1 MQDSGKKTPFNWRF
15 LSLTV
20 LAVTTLFFLGLYR
33 LDIDTDIVGSLP
45 QSDPVIADA
54 AYLFTHHPMQS
65 QVVVDVALQK
75 TDLEALIACGR
86 QVEKRL
92 NQSGLFRSVG
102 LEDAQKMMPDLLN
115 TAAANLP
122 ALFSAE
128 ELRNHIQPLLG
139 AGEVRR
145 RLNQVLTSLQGL
157 EGIGQA
163 ALISQDPLNF
173 RGLILSRLSQL
184 APSTG
189 ARIHM
194 GYLLSADSRHLLV
207 TASPRSSG
215 TDTVFARAATELMKR
230 LSVELNREFG
240 RTGQR
245 VTLTP
250 VGAYR
255 AALDNEQIIRKD
267 VTVAVTLA
275 TIGIAVLLV
284 FAFPRPVLGLFS
296 LLPAVAGTMLAFFAF
311 SLFHESISIMVLG
324 FGGAIIS
331 ITVDQGIAYLL
342 FLDRPHTASGKE
354 ASEEVWNVG
363 LLAVLTSIGA
373 FGALCLSGFP
383 VFVQL
388 GQFTM
393 LGIGISFIFVHAVFP
408 KIFPEMPAGR
418 RRSLPLQKVADAMA
432 KTGKKGLWAAVV
444 FAVIMLFFAK
454 PSFNVS
460 LQAMNTVGSDTRAAE
475 RLMADVWGD
484 IFDKVY
490 VLNTGDSVSEL
501 QHKGDLLVEKLEK
514 DLDDGFLSAGFVP
527 SMIFPGQDRRQKNFA
542 AWKQFWTHEKVDE
555 VKQGIEQFSVSMGF
569 AADAFTPFYKMLQAD
584 TMPAASAEI
593 PVDYLNFLG
602 ISRITDGSR
611 WIQVSTFTTGSAYDA
626 HRFHERYASS
636 GRLFDPAFFSERLG
650 KLLFHT
656 FLKLFFI
663 IALSVAFLV
672 TLFFLDT
679 ALTIACLLPVVFA
692 LIATLGTM
700 TIIGH
705 PLDIPGLML
714 SIVVLGMGIDY
725 SLFFVRSYQRYG
737 ELSHPSFSLIRMA
750 VFMSAVS
757 TLIGFGAL
765 CAADHSLLK
774 SAGLTSFLGIAYSM
788 IGAYVI
794 LPPVLGAI
802 QNRRQAKAPKSG
814 SLRDRVLNRYHNM
827 EAYPRL
833 FARFKMRFDPMFSEL
848 YQILKSSDGIKTIID
863 IGCGYG
869 VPSSWFLER
878 FLEAYIYGIEPS
890 KKRVRIA
897 SLAVGSRGCIAQGY
911 APNVPVVPQPA
922 DLTTMLD
929 MVHFLNDEA
938 LLLTLKRVKER
949 MREDGC
955 LIIRATIRPQR
966 RMPWVWWLE
975 NAKLRFAGLP
985 AHYRSAEQLEK
996 MMARSGFQITDT
1008 LPSGVHDELVWLV
1021 GGATQQAI
1029 SRGDYPGAGA
1039 SIFTAEPTC

>member
-1 MQDSGKKTPFNWRF
+1 MKTPLNWRF

-20 LAVTTLFFLGLYR
+20 LAVTALFVLGLYR
-33 LDIDTDIVGSLP
+33 LTIDTDIVGSLP
-45 QSDPVIADA
+45 QNDPVIADA

-65 QVVVDVALQK
+65 QVVVDVALEK

-102 LEDAQKMMPDLLN
+102 LEDAQKLMPDLLN
-115 TAAANLP
+115 TVTANLP
-122 ALFSAE
+122 ALFSTD
-128 ELRNHIQPLLG
+128 ELRDHIQPLLET
-139 AGEVRR
+139 AEIRR
-145 RLNQVLTSLQGL
+145 RLEQVMTSLQGL
-157 EGIGQA
+157 ESIGQA
-163 ALISQDPLNF
+163 ELISQDPLNF
-173 RGLILSRLSQL
+173 RGLVLSRLSQL
-184 APSTG
+184 APSAG
-189 ARIHM
+189 ARIHR
-194 GYLLSADSRHLLV
+194 GYLLSADNRHLLV
-207 TASPRSSG
+207 TAAPRSSG
-215 TDTVFARAATELMKR
+215 TDTVFARAATELMDR
-230 LSVELNREFG
+230 LSAELNREFG
-240 RTGQR
+240 RAGQR
-245 VTLTP
+245 VILTP

-267 VTVAVTLA
+267 VTVAITLA

-296 LLPAVAGTMLAFFAF
+296 LLPAVAGTMLAFFVF
-311 SLFHESISIMVLG
+311 SLFHDSISIMVLG

-393 LGIGISFIFVHAVFP
+393 LGIGISFIFVHTVFP

-418 RRSLPLQKVADAMA
+418 QRALPLQKAANAMA
-432 KTGKKGLWAAVV
+432 MTGRKGLWTAVGFAAV
-444 FAVIMLFFAK
+444 MLIFAK
-454 PSFNVS
+454 PVFNVS

-475 RLMADVWGD
+475 QLLAEVWGD

-490 VLNTGDSVSEL
+490 VLTAGDSVAEL
-501 QHKGDLLVEKLEK
+501 QHKGDLLAEKLEK
-514 DLDDGFLSAGFVP
+514 DLEAEFLSAGFVP

-542 AWKQFWTHEKVDE
+542 AWKQFWTQGKVEDLE
-555 VKQGIEQFSVSMGF
+555 RDIGQLSASIGF
-569 AADAFTPFYKMLQAD
+569 AADAFAPFYQMLRTD
-584 TMPAASAEI
+584 TEPAASVGI
-593 PVDYLNFLG
+593 PVEYLNFLG
-602 ISRITDGSR
+602 ISKIADGSS
-611 WIQVSTFTTGSAYDA
+611 WIQVATLTTGPAYDA
-626 HRFHERYASS
+626 HRFHERYGPT
-636 GRLFDPAFFSERLG
+636 GRLFDPGFFSERLG

-663 IALSVAFLV
+663 IALSVAVL
-672 TLFFLDT
+672 LFVFFADA
-679 ALTIACLLPVVFA
+679 ALTVVSLLPVAFA

-725 SLFFVRSYQRYG
+725 SLFFVRSFQRYG
-737 ELSHPSFSLIRMA
+737 TLGHPSFGLIRMT

-757 TLIGFGAL
+757 TLIGFGTL
-765 CAADHSLLK
+765 CTADHSLLK

-788 IGAYVI
+788 IGAFLI
-794 LPPVLGAI
+794 LPPVLDHI
-802 QNRRQAKAPKSG
+802 QKKRQSKTPKSG
-814 SLRDRVLNRYHNM
+814 SLQDRVLNRYHNM
-827 EAYPRL
+827 EAYPRF
-833 FARFKMRFDPMFSEL
+833 FARFKLRFDPMFLEL
-848 YQILKSSDGIKTIID
+848 QQILQSSDGIKTIID

-869 VPSSWFLER
+869 VPSSWLLER
-878 FLEAYIYGIEPS
+878 FPEARIFGIEPS

-897 SLAVGSRGCIAQGY
+897 SLAVGTRGTVAQGH
-911 APNVPVVPQPA
+911 APELPEVPRPA
-922 DLTTMLD
+922 DLTTLFD
-929 MVHFLNDEA
+929 MVHFLNDDA
-938 LLLTLKRVKER
+938 LLLTLVRVAER

-966 RMPWVWWLE
+966 RFPWVWWLE
-975 NAKLRFAGLP
+975 NAKLRFAGAP
-985 AHYRSAEQLEK
+985 AYYRSAEQLEK
-996 MMARSGFQITDT
+996 MIARSGFRITDT
-1008 LPSGVHDELVWLV
+1008 LPSGVHDELVWL
-1021 GGATQQAI
+1021 I
-1029 SRGDYPGAGA
+1029 AGA
-1039 SIFTAEPTC
+1039 ARQEL